1 MTRVHARAVATVHQ
15 VKSIAALR
23 RFLSVETW
31 LHVAKL
37 VNFYGYAHVG
47 QRRRLRTG
55 PGMRMSP
62 SVSLRN
68 GERITI
74 GADVHIGERSC
85 LWAGNSCGR
94 IILGDKALLG
104 PEVYITASNYG
115 TEWGTPVMD
124 QPTVESDVIIGADVW
139 LGVRATVVAGVTIG
153 DGAIVAAGAVVTR
166 DVPSGSVV
174 AGVPAK
180 VIGWRKGAPG
190 GERGSA

>member
-1 MTRVHARAVATVHQ
+1 M
-15 VKSIAALR
+15 KSTAALR
-23 RFLSVETW
+23 RFLSPETW
-31 LHVAKL
+31 LHVAKI

-47 QRRRLRTG
+47 QRRRLQAG
-55 PGMRMSP
+55 PGLRMSP

-68 GERITI
+68 SDRISI
-74 GADVHIGERSC
+74 GDGVHIGERSC
-85 LWAGNSCGR
+85 LWAGNSHGR
-94 IILGDKALLG
+94 IVLGDKALLG

-124 QPTVESDVIIGADVW
+124 QPTVELDVVIGADVW

-180 VIGWRKGAPG
+180 VIGWRKGSPG
-190 GERGSA
+190 EQTGLTV

>member
-1 MTRVHARAVATVHQ
+1 MV
-15 VKSIAALR
+15 
-23 RFLSVETW
+23 
-31 LHVAKL
+31 KL
-37 VNFYGYAHVG
+37 VNFYGYAHVE
-47 QRRRLRTG
+47 QRRLIRTG
-55 PGMRMSP
+55 PGLRMSP

-68 GERITI
+68 GVRITI
-74 GADVHIGERSC
+74 GDGVHIGERSC
-85 LWAGNSCGR
+85 LWAGNAHGR

-124 QPTVESDVIIGADVW
+124 QATIESDVIVGAGAW

-180 VIGWRKGAPG
+180 VIGWRSGFPG
-190 GERGSA
+190 E